1 MRAPPSRYLYS
12 CVLRTVGSLNEDFLH
27 SFLSALNLVL
37 CPLGGAFVATW
48 RGTRHPMMR
57 SCLGL
62 VPLGE
67 EEEGAAMRPSPLA
80 AAAFAAALGVHFV
93 LGMKLLRKRWG
104 FLYYRFLSTI
114 PNVIHVL
121 LHAALFQL
129 TSASPDFSFYFFIT
143 KKLLSFRKRLLT

>member
-1 MRAPPSRYLYS
+1 MRVPPSRYLYS

-62 VPLGE
+62 VPLE
-67 EEEGAAMRPSPLA
+67 EEEGARPSPLA

-93 LGMKLLRKRWG
+93 LGMKLLKKR
-104 FLYYRFLSTI
+104 
-114 PNVIHVL
+114 
-121 LHAALFQL
+121 
-129 TSASPDFSFYFFIT
+129 
-143 KKLLSFRKRLLT
+143 